1 MQRARL
7 HHLADA
13 RLEIDEALAS
23 PIASSTIHGSPARK
37 GLVRAVPWMIA
48 AALAL
53 IVVGLGVQLRMRAP
67 TRAAQPVA
75 QFEMNLPPGVEVY
88 QGASQVVA
96 FSPAGTHVAF
106 VGSLNGLKQVYV
118 RDLGQ
123 LDAVAI
129 RGSENALSCFFSPAG
144 DAVGFITDL
153 GVYKVSLRDLRSRP
167 WRPMPLT
174 GAVARGAPTGG

>member
-1 MQRARL
+1 
-7 HHLADA
+7 
-13 RLEIDEALAS
+13 
-23 PIASSTIHGSPARK
+23 SSAIHGSPTRE

-48 AALAL
+48 AALAVV
-53 IVVGLGVQLRMRAP
+53 VVGLGVQLRLREP

-75 QFEMNLPPGVEVY
+75 QIKMNLPPGDEIY

-123 LDAVAI
+123 LDAIAV
-129 RGSENALSCFFSPAG
+129 RGSENVLSCFFSPAG
-144 DAVGFITDL
+144 DGVGFITDL
-153 GVYKVSLRDLRSRP
+153 G
-167 WRPMPLT
+167 
-174 GAVARGAPTGG
+174 